1 MIKIK
6 YKKLHCDKVLET
18 SLEPNGFDIS
28 SEEKLLDYVSLQL
41 RLSEIPYTW
50 FKIIT

>member
-6 YKKLHCDKVLET
+6 YKKLHSDKVLEMGI
-18 SLEPNGFDIS
+18 SPNGFDIS
-28 SEEKLLDYVSLQL
+28 SEEKLLDYVGLEL
-41 RLSEIPYTW
+41 RLREIPCIW